1 MRPMN
6 ILLVFFSSSVY
17 INLQIIICLFFKK
30 EMTIDIAVKVTRKP
44 PSKTRYSSKEQR
56 QTVHYIYSKTANVKI
71 LQVRYLRFL
80 NQVEL
85 LLKKIYGQRLN

>member
-1 MRPMN
+1 MIN
-6 ILLVFFSSSVY
+6 IFF
-17 INLQIIICLFFKK
+17 LKK

-44 PSKTRYSSKEQR
+44 PSKTRYFSKEQR

-85 LLKKIYGQRLN
+85 LLKKIYGHRLN

>member
-1 MRPMN
+1 M
-6 ILLVFFSSSVY
+6 
-17 INLQIIICLFFKK
+17 IIIFFLKK

-44 PSKTRYSSKEQR
+44 PSKTRYFSKEQR

-85 LLKKIYGQRLN
+85 LLKKIHGHRLN